1 MAPEAIEF
9 SPNIDGRAD
18 VYGFGV
24 LFFEALTGKL
34 PFPGPPGL
42 ELLKRILTD
51 TAPKVTLYRPDLPS
65 DVVTLV
71 ACALAKDPNDRFSDM
86 EHLIRATE
94 DRLLP
99 LVAASRSLTPI
110 SGIFQLPSVNPSPGA
125 PVPVVQAVFE
135 EEPSNLAHLNETR
148 VLYSMAS
155 QPESGAS
162 RDGIGRMMKSQRKT
176 GTPARRKLAFIPNP
190 WRILNHRVAVG
201 AVAFLI
207 VTAWVTVPAS
217 SRDRGVEQ
225 EQPLA
230 AIVPA
235 ALAAPPML
243 TPPPILPSPDPE
255 PAAAIEEPSDSGT
268 DSESGQVIVEQVP
281 TVRSIRTAV
290 SHSPVHVS
298 QARSLQPRPQLSP
311 AEIPEALATP
321 RAGKLSASDF

>member
-1 MAPEAIEF
+1 M
-9 SPNIDGRAD
+9 
-18 VYGFGV
+18 
-24 LFFEALTGKL
+24 
-34 PFPGPPGL
+34 
-42 ELLKRILTD
+42 
-51 TAPKVTLYRPDLPS
+51 
-65 DVVTLV
+65 
-71 ACALAKDPNDRFSDM
+71 
-86 EHLIRATE
+86 
-94 DRLLP
+94 
-99 LVAASRSLTPI
+99 
-110 SGIFQLPSVNPSPGA
+110 
-125 PVPVVQAVFE
+125 
-135 EEPSNLAHLNETR
+135 
-148 VLYSMAS
+148 
-155 QPESGAS
+155 
-162 RDGIGRMMKSQRKT
+162 
-176 GTPARRKLAFIPNP
+176 
-190 WRILNHRVAVG
+190 G

-217 SRDRGVEQ
+217 SRDRGVER

-235 ALAAPPML
+235 ALSPPPML